1 MTGSVAFLRK
11 MGVPLEECLKYR
23 SGLSGAVSKCTSVCD
38 NKKVWPQTFTINK
51 YKNVCPK
58 KNKIDTL
65 KYAIA
70 TAPVRAQFDLYEDF
84 MYFTG
89 KEDQIYHHV
98 SGNRIGTKHVSI
110 IGWGEQNG
118 VKYWIIKN
126 TWGAKWGDHGYF
138 KMQRENNECAIENK
152 CYSMDP

>member
-38 NKKVWPQTFTINK
+38 DKKVWPQTFTINM

-70 TAPVRAQFDLYEDF
+70 TAPVRA
-84 MYFTG
+84 
-89 KEDQIYHHV
+89 
-98 SGNRIGTKHVSI
+98 
-110 IGWGEQNG
+110 
-118 VKYWIIKN
+118 
-126 TWGAKWGDHGYF
+126 
-138 KMQRENNECAIENK
+138 
-152 CYSMDP
+152 